1 MTMTN
6 KILITIVV
14 PMLEEK
20 YDIYIPVSKSIK
32 VTKDLLIKT
41 INELSEGHFPIK
53 EKCTLLSSDGK
64 PYENNLIIK
73 ECGIKNGDKIVL
85 I

>member
-1 MTMTN
+1 MTN
-6 KILITIVV
+6 KILITVIV
-14 PMLEEK
+14 PTIEEK

-32 VTKDLLIKT
+32 VTKELLIKA
-41 INELSEGHFPIK
+41 INELSEGHFPKK
-53 EKCTLLSSDGK
+53 ENCTLMSSAGVV
-64 PYENNLIIK
+64 YESTSTIK

>member
-1 MTMTN
+1 MMN

-14 PMLEEK
+14 PMIEEK

-32 VTKDLLIKT
+32 VTKELLIKT
-41 INELSEGHFPIK
+41 INELSEGHFPKK
-53 EKCTLLSSDGK
+53 ETCTLLSSDGK
-64 PYENNLIIK
+64 PFSDASIIK
-73 ECGIKNGDKIVL
+73 ECNLKNGDKIIL

>member
-1 MTMTN
+1 MMN
-6 KILITIVV
+6 KILITVVV
-14 PMLEEK
+14 PTIEEN

-32 VTKDLLIKT
+32 VTKDLLVKT

-53 EKCTLLSSDGK
+53 EKCTLLSSEGK
-64 PYENNLIIK
+64 PFDNNSIIK
-73 ECGIKNGDKIVL
+73 ECGLKNGDKIIL